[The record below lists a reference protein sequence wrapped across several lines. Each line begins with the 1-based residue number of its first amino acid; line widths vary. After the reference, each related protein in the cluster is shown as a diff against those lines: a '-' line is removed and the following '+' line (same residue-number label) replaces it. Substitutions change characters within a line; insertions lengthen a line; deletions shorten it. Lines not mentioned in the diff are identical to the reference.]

1 MKKETNL
8 VGMMKEVG
16 EKKGM
21 KESLLLQV
29 FVKVKQEDLL
39 ESLNRRMYELLV
51 TLLNQDKERRENM
64 VVVKRLVMN
73 AL

>member
-16 EKKGM
+16 EKKGR

-51 TLLNQDKERRENM
+51 TLLNQDKERR
-64 VVVKRLVMN
+64 
-73 AL
+73 

>member
-16 EKKGM
+16 EKKGR

-51 TLLNQDKERRENM
+51 TLFNQDKERRENM

>member
-16 EKKGM
+16 EKKGR

-64 VVVKRLVMN
+64 VVVKRLVVN

>member
-8 VGMMKEVG
+8 IGMMKEVG
-16 EKKGM
+16 EKKGR

-64 VVVKRLVMN
+64 LVVKRLVMN

>member
-8 VGMMKEVG
+8 VEMMKEVG
-16 EKKGM
+16 EKKGR

-64 VVVKRLVMN
+64 VVVKRFVMN

>member
-16 EKKGM
+16 EKKGR

-39 ESLNRRMYELLV
+39 ESLNKRMYELLV

>member
-16 EKKGM
+16 EKKGR

-73 AL
+73 TL

>member
-8 VGMMKEVG
+8 VGIMKEVG
-16 EKKGM
+16 EKKGR

>member
-16 EKKGM
+16 EKKGR
-21 KESLLLQV
+21 KESLFLQV

-64 VVVKRLVMN
+64 VVVKRLVVN

>member
-16 EKKGM
+16 EKKGR
-21 KESLLLQV
+21 KESLPLQV

>member
-16 EKKGM
+16 EKKGR

-64 VVVKRLVMN
+64 IVVKRLVMN

>member
-16 EKKGM
+16 EKKGR
-21 KESLLLQV
+21 KESLFLQV

>member
-16 EKKGM
+16 EKKGK
-21 KESLLLQV
+21 KESLFLQV

>member
-16 EKKGM
+16 EKKGK
-21 KESLLLQV
+21 KESLFLQV

-64 VVVKRLVMN
+64 VVVKRLVVN

>member
-8 VGMMKEVG
+8 IGMMKEVG
-16 EKKGM
+16 EKKGR

>member
-16 EKKGM
+16 EKKGR